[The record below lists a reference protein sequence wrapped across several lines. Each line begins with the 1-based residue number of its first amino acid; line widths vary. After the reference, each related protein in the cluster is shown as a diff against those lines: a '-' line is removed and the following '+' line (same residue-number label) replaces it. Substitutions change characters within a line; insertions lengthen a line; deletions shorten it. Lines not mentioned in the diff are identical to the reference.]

1 MAPGATVAFGKTVA
15 FGAAAVGI
23 PAAALGITAAALGA
37 ACVASFGA
45 ATSADGLL
53 LVASGLEWDAEES
66 PASSPLQAFTAAVS
80 CSGFTTGLAEVLL
93 SSAATHAVTVGA
105 RVGVGTGR
113 SVKEGAF
120 FGAKKAI
127 TSLFVAG
134 RNCNCSESPSG
145 ADLGMAVGGAD
156 LGMAVGGFARAGV
169 TAVDAAALATAKLP
183 WSGVAAVVAD
193 KLP

>member
-1 MAPGATVAFGKTVA
+1 M
-15 FGAAAVGI
+15 
-23 PAAALGITAAALGA
+23 
-37 ACVASFGA
+37 
-45 ATSADGLL
+45 
-53 LVASGLEWDAEES
+53 
-66 PASSPLQAFTAAVS
+66 QAFTAAVS

-93 SSAATHAVTVGA
+93 SSAATHAATVGA

-183 WSGVAAVVAD
+183 WSGVAAVVAG
-193 KLP
+193 KLPWSGVAALVAGKLPWSGVAALVAGKLAWSAVAALVARKLPW